1 MKILFISTRLPHPRV
16 VSGHLIVYQRIRR
29 LVARGHE
36 VGLAVFSQDDDAA
49 HLPEIAPML
58 REYEIVPR
66 PGAASARGRLWNY
79 LFPTVPDRF
88 AAYYSPEMFKCVGD
102 MVERRRYDVVLS
114 EFSVMGQYVNRNPY
128 LSAVRRIVSV
138 HQCQTITTQKALDV
152 LGFRPRAIREWLAMR
167 GLRQYEFEAY
177 RSADRLLVLTQEE
190 RFGILNYAPDL
201 RITVIPSGVDT
212 DYFQPGDT
220 AIKEQAIVFTGYY
233 SDEPNRDAV
242 MWFAHTVW
250 PRLKSRYPDLAF
262 YVVGPSPTSDMIELA
277 RKDPRII
284 VTGEVDDIR
293 PYLVCPNRLGS
304 GMRGKILQ
312 AMASGVPVVAT
323 TQSAEGIPIQ
333 MGDNGFLADKPRIM
347 AQYIDLLLGD
357 PALQF
362 SIAQHAREMVVEKF
376 SWDRGVDLL
385 EGVLDDVLAGR

>member
-1 MKILFISTRLPHPRV
+1 
-16 VSGHLIVYQRIRR
+16 
-29 LVARGHE
+29 
-36 VGLAVFSQDDDAA
+36 
-49 HLPEIAPML
+49 
-58 REYEIVPR
+58 
-66 PGAASARGRLWNY
+66 
-79 LFPTVPDRF
+79 
-88 AAYYSPEMFKCVGD
+88 
-102 MVERRRYDVVLS
+102 
-114 EFSVMGQYVNRNPY
+114 
-128 LSAVRRIVSV
+128 
-138 HQCQTITTQKALDV
+138 
-152 LGFRPRAIREWLAMR
+152 
-167 GLRQYEFEAY
+167 
-177 RSADRLLVLTQEE
+177 
-190 RFGILNYAPDL
+190 
-201 RITVIPSGVDT
+201 
-212 DYFQPGDT
+212 
-220 AIKEQAIVFTGYY
+220 
-233 SDEPNRDAV
+233 

-293 PYLVCPNRLGS
+293 PYLAKARAFVCPNRLGS